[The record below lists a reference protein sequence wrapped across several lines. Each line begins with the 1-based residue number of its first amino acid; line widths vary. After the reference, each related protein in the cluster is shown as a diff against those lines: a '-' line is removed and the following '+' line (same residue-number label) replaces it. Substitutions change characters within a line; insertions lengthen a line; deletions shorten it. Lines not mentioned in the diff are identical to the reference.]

1 MKLLILGNHTCGN
14 RGDSAILRGLL
25 DAINSLNPHA
35 EVDVMSRYPVSSSW
49 LLNRPVMGD
58 PLFLQMKQHNS
69 AAGVVGRVKKVLRR
83 RYQHQVLLS
92 RVTDT
97 GKLRNIAIAQG
108 FTDFVRLLSGYDA
121 IIQVGGSFFVDLYG
135 VPQFEHALCTFMAK
149 KPLFMIG
156 HSVGPF
162 QDEQFNQLANYVFG
176 HCDALILRESVS
188 LDLMKRS
195 NITTAKVEHGVD
207 TAWLVDHHTEEFTAS
222 YAVQHWLDV
231 AAQQKTVAITLREL
245 APFDKRLGTTQQA
258 YEKAFAGVVNRILD
272 EGYQVIALSTC
283 TGIDSYNKDDR
294 MVALNLRQHIS
305 DPARY
310 HVVMDELN
318 DLEMGK
324 ILGACELTVGT
335 RLHSAIISM
344 NFATPAI
351 AINYEHKSAGIMQQL
366 GLPEMAIDIRHL
378 LDGSLQAMV
387 ADTLGQL
394 PVLNAR
400 LSEAVSRERQIGM
413 QMVQSVLERSRG
425 GEMKVGFFLLKF
437 PLSSETFVLNQIT
450 AFIDMGFEVEIV
462 ALQKGDTQNTHAA
475 WTKYNLAARTRWL
488 QDEPQGK
495 VAKLRHRAS
504 QTLRGIHRKNTW
516 QALNL
521 KRYGAESRNLILSA
535 ICGQVATPFRAD
547 VFIAHFGPAGVTA
560 AKLRELGV
568 IRGKIATI
576 FHGIDISSREVLNHY
591 TPEYQ
596 QLFRRGDLMLPIS
609 DLWAGR
615 LQKMGCPREKIA
627 VSRMGVDMTRFSPRP
642 VKAPATPLEI
652 ISVARLTEKKGLH
665 VAIEAC
671 RQLKEQGVAFRYRIL
686 GIGPWERRLRTLIE
700 QYQLEDVVEMPGFK
714 PSHEV
719 KAMLDD
725 ADVFLLPSVTG
736 ADGDMEGIPV
746 ALMEAMAVGIPVV
759 STLHSGIPE
768 LVEADK
774 SGWLVPE
781 NDARALAQ
789 RLAAFSQLDTDELAP
804 VIKRAREKVEHD
816 FNQQVINR
824 ELASLLQAL

>member
-1 MKLLILGNHTCGN
+1 
-14 RGDSAILRGLL
+14 
-25 DAINSLNPHA
+25 
-35 EVDVMSRYPVSSSW
+35 
-49 LLNRPVMGD
+49 
-58 PLFLQMKQHNS
+58 
-69 AAGVVGRVKKVLRR
+69 
-83 RYQHQVLLS
+83 
-92 RVTDT
+92 
-97 GKLRNIAIAQG
+97 
-108 FTDFVRLLSGYDA
+108 
-121 IIQVGGSFFVDLYG
+121 
-135 VPQFEHALCTFMAK
+135 
-149 KPLFMIG
+149 
-156 HSVGPF
+156 
-162 QDEQFNQLANYVFG
+162 
-176 HCDALILRESVS
+176 
-188 LDLMKRS
+188 
-195 NITTAKVEHGVD
+195 
-207 TAWLVDHHTEEFTAS
+207 
-222 YAVQHWLDV
+222 
-231 AAQQKTVAITLREL
+231 
-245 APFDKRLGTTQQA
+245 
-258 YEKAFAGVVNRILD
+258 
-272 EGYQVIALSTC
+272 
-283 TGIDSYNKDDR
+283 
-294 MVALNLRQHIS
+294 
-305 DPARY
+305 
-310 HVVMDELN
+310 
-318 DLEMGK
+318 
-324 ILGACELTVGT
+324 
-335 RLHSAIISM
+335 
-344 NFATPAI
+344 
-351 AINYEHKSAGIMQQL
+351 
-366 GLPEMAIDIRHL
+366 
-378 LDGSLQAMV
+378 
-387 ADTLGQL
+387 
-394 PVLNAR
+394 
-400 LSEAVSRERQIGM
+400 
-413 QMVQSVLERSRG
+413 
-425 GEMKVGFFLLKF
+425 MKVGFFLLKF

-462 ALQKGDTQNTHAA
+462 ALQKGDTENTHAA

-488 QDEPQGK
+488 QDEPTGK

-535 ICGQVATPFRAD
+535 ICGQVVTPLHAD

-719 KAMLDD
+719 KAILDD

-781 NDARALAQ
+781 NDSRALAQ

-804 VIKRAREKVEHD
+804 VVKRAREKVEHD

>member
-1 MKLLILGNHTCGN
+1 
-14 RGDSAILRGLL
+14 
-25 DAINSLNPHA
+25 
-35 EVDVMSRYPVSSSW
+35 
-49 LLNRPVMGD
+49 
-58 PLFLQMKQHNS
+58 
-69 AAGVVGRVKKVLRR
+69 
-83 RYQHQVLLS
+83 
-92 RVTDT
+92 
-97 GKLRNIAIAQG
+97 
-108 FTDFVRLLSGYDA
+108 
-121 IIQVGGSFFVDLYG
+121 
-135 VPQFEHALCTFMAK
+135 
-149 KPLFMIG
+149 
-156 HSVGPF
+156 
-162 QDEQFNQLANYVFG
+162 
-176 HCDALILRESVS
+176 
-188 LDLMKRS
+188 
-195 NITTAKVEHGVD
+195 
-207 TAWLVDHHTEEFTAS
+207 
-222 YAVQHWLDV
+222 
-231 AAQQKTVAITLREL
+231 
-245 APFDKRLGTTQQA
+245 
-258 YEKAFAGVVNRILD
+258 
-272 EGYQVIALSTC
+272 
-283 TGIDSYNKDDR
+283 
-294 MVALNLRQHIS
+294 
-305 DPARY
+305 
-310 HVVMDELN
+310 
-318 DLEMGK
+318 
-324 ILGACELTVGT
+324 
-335 RLHSAIISM
+335 
-344 NFATPAI
+344 
-351 AINYEHKSAGIMQQL
+351 
-366 GLPEMAIDIRHL
+366 
-378 LDGSLQAMV
+378 
-387 ADTLGQL
+387 
-394 PVLNAR
+394 
-400 LSEAVSRERQIGM
+400 
-413 QMVQSVLERSRG
+413 
-425 GEMKVGFFLLKF
+425 MKVGFFLLKF

-535 ICGQVATPFRAD
+535 ICGQVVTPLHAD
-547 VFIAHFGPAGVTA
+547 VFIAHFGLAGVTA

-576 FHGIDISSREVLNHY
+576 FHGIDISSRDVLNHY

-719 KAMLDD
+719 KAILDD

>member
-1 MKLLILGNHTCGN
+1 
-14 RGDSAILRGLL
+14 
-25 DAINSLNPHA
+25 
-35 EVDVMSRYPVSSSW
+35 
-49 LLNRPVMGD
+49 
-58 PLFLQMKQHNS
+58 
-69 AAGVVGRVKKVLRR
+69 
-83 RYQHQVLLS
+83 
-92 RVTDT
+92 
-97 GKLRNIAIAQG
+97 
-108 FTDFVRLLSGYDA
+108 
-121 IIQVGGSFFVDLYG
+121 
-135 VPQFEHALCTFMAK
+135 
-149 KPLFMIG
+149 
-156 HSVGPF
+156 
-162 QDEQFNQLANYVFG
+162 
-176 HCDALILRESVS
+176 
-188 LDLMKRS
+188 
-195 NITTAKVEHGVD
+195 
-207 TAWLVDHHTEEFTAS
+207 
-222 YAVQHWLDV
+222 
-231 AAQQKTVAITLREL
+231 
-245 APFDKRLGTTQQA
+245 
-258 YEKAFAGVVNRILD
+258 
-272 EGYQVIALSTC
+272 
-283 TGIDSYNKDDR
+283 
-294 MVALNLRQHIS
+294 
-305 DPARY
+305 
-310 HVVMDELN
+310 
-318 DLEMGK
+318 
-324 ILGACELTVGT
+324 
-335 RLHSAIISM
+335 
-344 NFATPAI
+344 
-351 AINYEHKSAGIMQQL
+351 
-366 GLPEMAIDIRHL
+366 
-378 LDGSLQAMV
+378 
-387 ADTLGQL
+387 
-394 PVLNAR
+394 
-400 LSEAVSRERQIGM
+400 
-413 QMVQSVLERSRG
+413 
-425 GEMKVGFFLLKF
+425 MKVGFFLLKF

-535 ICGQVATPFRAD
+535 ICGQVVTPLHAD

-576 FHGIDISSREVLNHY
+576 FHGIDISSRDVLNHY

-627 VSRMGVDMTRFSPRP
+627 VSRMGVDMTRLSPRP

-719 KAMLDD
+719 KAILDD

>member
-1 MKLLILGNHTCGN
+1 
-14 RGDSAILRGLL
+14 
-25 DAINSLNPHA
+25 
-35 EVDVMSRYPVSSSW
+35 
-49 LLNRPVMGD
+49 
-58 PLFLQMKQHNS
+58 
-69 AAGVVGRVKKVLRR
+69 
-83 RYQHQVLLS
+83 
-92 RVTDT
+92 
-97 GKLRNIAIAQG
+97 
-108 FTDFVRLLSGYDA
+108 
-121 IIQVGGSFFVDLYG
+121 
-135 VPQFEHALCTFMAK
+135 
-149 KPLFMIG
+149 
-156 HSVGPF
+156 
-162 QDEQFNQLANYVFG
+162 
-176 HCDALILRESVS
+176 
-188 LDLMKRS
+188 
-195 NITTAKVEHGVD
+195 
-207 TAWLVDHHTEEFTAS
+207 
-222 YAVQHWLDV
+222 
-231 AAQQKTVAITLREL
+231 
-245 APFDKRLGTTQQA
+245 
-258 YEKAFAGVVNRILD
+258 
-272 EGYQVIALSTC
+272 
-283 TGIDSYNKDDR
+283 
-294 MVALNLRQHIS
+294 
-305 DPARY
+305 
-310 HVVMDELN
+310 
-318 DLEMGK
+318 
-324 ILGACELTVGT
+324 
-335 RLHSAIISM
+335 
-344 NFATPAI
+344 
-351 AINYEHKSAGIMQQL
+351 
-366 GLPEMAIDIRHL
+366 
-378 LDGSLQAMV
+378 
-387 ADTLGQL
+387 
-394 PVLNAR
+394 
-400 LSEAVSRERQIGM
+400 
-413 QMVQSVLERSRG
+413 
-425 GEMKVGFFLLKF
+425 MKVGFFLLKF

-450 AFIDMGFEVEIV
+450 AFIDMGFEVEIL

-488 QDEPQGK
+488 QDEPTGK

-535 ICGQVATPFRAD
+535 ICGQVATPFRTD

-804 VIKRAREKVEHD
+804 VVKRAREKVEHD

>member
-1 MKLLILGNHTCGN
+1 
-14 RGDSAILRGLL
+14 
-25 DAINSLNPHA
+25 
-35 EVDVMSRYPVSSSW
+35 
-49 LLNRPVMGD
+49 
-58 PLFLQMKQHNS
+58 
-69 AAGVVGRVKKVLRR
+69 
-83 RYQHQVLLS
+83 
-92 RVTDT
+92 
-97 GKLRNIAIAQG
+97 
-108 FTDFVRLLSGYDA
+108 
-121 IIQVGGSFFVDLYG
+121 
-135 VPQFEHALCTFMAK
+135 
-149 KPLFMIG
+149 
-156 HSVGPF
+156 
-162 QDEQFNQLANYVFG
+162 
-176 HCDALILRESVS
+176 
-188 LDLMKRS
+188 
-195 NITTAKVEHGVD
+195 
-207 TAWLVDHHTEEFTAS
+207 
-222 YAVQHWLDV
+222 
-231 AAQQKTVAITLREL
+231 
-245 APFDKRLGTTQQA
+245 
-258 YEKAFAGVVNRILD
+258 
-272 EGYQVIALSTC
+272 
-283 TGIDSYNKDDR
+283 
-294 MVALNLRQHIS
+294 
-305 DPARY
+305 
-310 HVVMDELN
+310 
-318 DLEMGK
+318 
-324 ILGACELTVGT
+324 
-335 RLHSAIISM
+335 
-344 NFATPAI
+344 
-351 AINYEHKSAGIMQQL
+351 
-366 GLPEMAIDIRHL
+366 
-378 LDGSLQAMV
+378 
-387 ADTLGQL
+387 
-394 PVLNAR
+394 
-400 LSEAVSRERQIGM
+400 
-413 QMVQSVLERSRG
+413 
-425 GEMKVGFFLLKF
+425 MKVGFFLLKF

-462 ALQKGDTQNTHAA
+462 ALQKGDTENTHAA
-475 WTKYNLAARTRWL
+475 WTKYNLAARTSWL
-488 QDEPQGK
+488 QDEPTGK

-535 ICGQVATPFRAD
+535 ICGQVVAPLHAD

-671 RQLKEQGVAFRYRIL
+671 RQLKEQGMAFRYRIL

-700 QYQLEDVVEMPGFK
+700 QYQLEDVVDMPGFK

-719 KAMLDD
+719 KEMLDD

-789 RLAAFSQLDTDELAP
+789 RLATFSQLDTDELAP
-804 VIKRAREKVEHD
+804 VVKRAREKVEHD

>member
-1 MKLLILGNHTCGN
+1 
-14 RGDSAILRGLL
+14 
-25 DAINSLNPHA
+25 
-35 EVDVMSRYPVSSSW
+35 
-49 LLNRPVMGD
+49 
-58 PLFLQMKQHNS
+58 
-69 AAGVVGRVKKVLRR
+69 
-83 RYQHQVLLS
+83 
-92 RVTDT
+92 
-97 GKLRNIAIAQG
+97 
-108 FTDFVRLLSGYDA
+108 
-121 IIQVGGSFFVDLYG
+121 
-135 VPQFEHALCTFMAK
+135 
-149 KPLFMIG
+149 
-156 HSVGPF
+156 
-162 QDEQFNQLANYVFG
+162 
-176 HCDALILRESVS
+176 
-188 LDLMKRS
+188 
-195 NITTAKVEHGVD
+195 
-207 TAWLVDHHTEEFTAS
+207 
-222 YAVQHWLDV
+222 
-231 AAQQKTVAITLREL
+231 
-245 APFDKRLGTTQQA
+245 
-258 YEKAFAGVVNRILD
+258 
-272 EGYQVIALSTC
+272 
-283 TGIDSYNKDDR
+283 
-294 MVALNLRQHIS
+294 
-305 DPARY
+305 
-310 HVVMDELN
+310 
-318 DLEMGK
+318 
-324 ILGACELTVGT
+324 
-335 RLHSAIISM
+335 
-344 NFATPAI
+344 
-351 AINYEHKSAGIMQQL
+351 
-366 GLPEMAIDIRHL
+366 
-378 LDGSLQAMV
+378 
-387 ADTLGQL
+387 
-394 PVLNAR
+394 
-400 LSEAVSRERQIGM
+400 
-413 QMVQSVLERSRG
+413 
-425 GEMKVGFFLLKF
+425 MKVGFFLLKF

-488 QDEPQGK
+488 QDEPTGK

-535 ICGQVATPFRAD
+535 ICGQVTTSLHAD

-719 KAMLDD
+719 KEMLDD

-789 RLAAFSQLDTDELAP
+789 RLAAFSQLDSDELAP
-804 VIKRAREKVEHD
+804 VVKRAREKVEHD

>member
-1 MKLLILGNHTCGN
+1 
-14 RGDSAILRGLL
+14 
-25 DAINSLNPHA
+25 
-35 EVDVMSRYPVSSSW
+35 
-49 LLNRPVMGD
+49 
-58 PLFLQMKQHNS
+58 
-69 AAGVVGRVKKVLRR
+69 
-83 RYQHQVLLS
+83 
-92 RVTDT
+92 
-97 GKLRNIAIAQG
+97 
-108 FTDFVRLLSGYDA
+108 
-121 IIQVGGSFFVDLYG
+121 
-135 VPQFEHALCTFMAK
+135 
-149 KPLFMIG
+149 
-156 HSVGPF
+156 
-162 QDEQFNQLANYVFG
+162 
-176 HCDALILRESVS
+176 
-188 LDLMKRS
+188 
-195 NITTAKVEHGVD
+195 
-207 TAWLVDHHTEEFTAS
+207 
-222 YAVQHWLDV
+222 
-231 AAQQKTVAITLREL
+231 
-245 APFDKRLGTTQQA
+245 
-258 YEKAFAGVVNRILD
+258 
-272 EGYQVIALSTC
+272 
-283 TGIDSYNKDDR
+283 
-294 MVALNLRQHIS
+294 
-305 DPARY
+305 
-310 HVVMDELN
+310 
-318 DLEMGK
+318 
-324 ILGACELTVGT
+324 
-335 RLHSAIISM
+335 
-344 NFATPAI
+344 
-351 AINYEHKSAGIMQQL
+351 
-366 GLPEMAIDIRHL
+366 
-378 LDGSLQAMV
+378 
-387 ADTLGQL
+387 
-394 PVLNAR
+394 
-400 LSEAVSRERQIGM
+400 
-413 QMVQSVLERSRG
+413 
-425 GEMKVGFFLLKF
+425 MKVGFFLLKF

-488 QDEPQGK
+488 QDEPAGK

-535 ICGQVATPFRAD
+535 ICGKVATPFHAD

-768 LVEADK
+768 LVEAYK

-804 VIKRAREKVEHD
+804 VVKRAREKVEHD

>member
-1 MKLLILGNHTCGN
+1 
-14 RGDSAILRGLL
+14 
-25 DAINSLNPHA
+25 
-35 EVDVMSRYPVSSSW
+35 
-49 LLNRPVMGD
+49 
-58 PLFLQMKQHNS
+58 
-69 AAGVVGRVKKVLRR
+69 
-83 RYQHQVLLS
+83 
-92 RVTDT
+92 
-97 GKLRNIAIAQG
+97 
-108 FTDFVRLLSGYDA
+108 
-121 IIQVGGSFFVDLYG
+121 
-135 VPQFEHALCTFMAK
+135 
-149 KPLFMIG
+149 
-156 HSVGPF
+156 
-162 QDEQFNQLANYVFG
+162 
-176 HCDALILRESVS
+176 
-188 LDLMKRS
+188 
-195 NITTAKVEHGVD
+195 
-207 TAWLVDHHTEEFTAS
+207 
-222 YAVQHWLDV
+222 
-231 AAQQKTVAITLREL
+231 
-245 APFDKRLGTTQQA
+245 
-258 YEKAFAGVVNRILD
+258 
-272 EGYQVIALSTC
+272 
-283 TGIDSYNKDDR
+283 
-294 MVALNLRQHIS
+294 
-305 DPARY
+305 
-310 HVVMDELN
+310 
-318 DLEMGK
+318 
-324 ILGACELTVGT
+324 
-335 RLHSAIISM
+335 
-344 NFATPAI
+344 
-351 AINYEHKSAGIMQQL
+351 
-366 GLPEMAIDIRHL
+366 
-378 LDGSLQAMV
+378 
-387 ADTLGQL
+387 
-394 PVLNAR
+394 
-400 LSEAVSRERQIGM
+400 
-413 QMVQSVLERSRG
+413 
-425 GEMKVGFFLLKF
+425 MKVGFFLLKF

-488 QDEPQGK
+488 QDEPTGK

-535 ICGQVATPFRAD
+535 ICGHVAKPLHAD

-671 RQLKEQGVAFRYRIL
+671 RQLKELGVAFRYRIL

-700 QYQLEDVVEMPGFK
+700 QYQLEDVIEMPGFK

-804 VIKRAREKVEHD
+804 VVKRAREKVEHD

>member
-1 MKLLILGNHTCGN
+1 
-14 RGDSAILRGLL
+14 
-25 DAINSLNPHA
+25 
-35 EVDVMSRYPVSSSW
+35 
-49 LLNRPVMGD
+49 
-58 PLFLQMKQHNS
+58 
-69 AAGVVGRVKKVLRR
+69 
-83 RYQHQVLLS
+83 
-92 RVTDT
+92 
-97 GKLRNIAIAQG
+97 
-108 FTDFVRLLSGYDA
+108 
-121 IIQVGGSFFVDLYG
+121 
-135 VPQFEHALCTFMAK
+135 
-149 KPLFMIG
+149 
-156 HSVGPF
+156 
-162 QDEQFNQLANYVFG
+162 
-176 HCDALILRESVS
+176 
-188 LDLMKRS
+188 
-195 NITTAKVEHGVD
+195 
-207 TAWLVDHHTEEFTAS
+207 
-222 YAVQHWLDV
+222 
-231 AAQQKTVAITLREL
+231 
-245 APFDKRLGTTQQA
+245 
-258 YEKAFAGVVNRILD
+258 
-272 EGYQVIALSTC
+272 
-283 TGIDSYNKDDR
+283 
-294 MVALNLRQHIS
+294 
-305 DPARY
+305 
-310 HVVMDELN
+310 
-318 DLEMGK
+318 
-324 ILGACELTVGT
+324 
-335 RLHSAIISM
+335 
-344 NFATPAI
+344 
-351 AINYEHKSAGIMQQL
+351 
-366 GLPEMAIDIRHL
+366 
-378 LDGSLQAMV
+378 
-387 ADTLGQL
+387 
-394 PVLNAR
+394 
-400 LSEAVSRERQIGM
+400 
-413 QMVQSVLERSRG
+413 
-425 GEMKVGFFLLKF
+425 MKVGFFLLKF

-488 QDEPQGK
+488 QDEPAGK

-521 KRYGAESRNLILSA
+521 KRYGAESRNLILPA
-535 ICGQVATPFRAD
+535 ICGQAATPFRAD

-576 FHGIDISSREVLNHY
+576 FHGIDISSREVLKHY

-609 DLWAGR
+609 NLWAGR

-804 VIKRAREKVEHD
+804 VVKRAREKVEHD

>member
-1 MKLLILGNHTCGN
+1 
-14 RGDSAILRGLL
+14 
-25 DAINSLNPHA
+25 
-35 EVDVMSRYPVSSSW
+35 
-49 LLNRPVMGD
+49 
-58 PLFLQMKQHNS
+58 
-69 AAGVVGRVKKVLRR
+69 
-83 RYQHQVLLS
+83 
-92 RVTDT
+92 
-97 GKLRNIAIAQG
+97 
-108 FTDFVRLLSGYDA
+108 
-121 IIQVGGSFFVDLYG
+121 
-135 VPQFEHALCTFMAK
+135 
-149 KPLFMIG
+149 
-156 HSVGPF
+156 
-162 QDEQFNQLANYVFG
+162 
-176 HCDALILRESVS
+176 
-188 LDLMKRS
+188 
-195 NITTAKVEHGVD
+195 
-207 TAWLVDHHTEEFTAS
+207 
-222 YAVQHWLDV
+222 
-231 AAQQKTVAITLREL
+231 
-245 APFDKRLGTTQQA
+245 
-258 YEKAFAGVVNRILD
+258 
-272 EGYQVIALSTC
+272 
-283 TGIDSYNKDDR
+283 
-294 MVALNLRQHIS
+294 
-305 DPARY
+305 
-310 HVVMDELN
+310 
-318 DLEMGK
+318 
-324 ILGACELTVGT
+324 
-335 RLHSAIISM
+335 
-344 NFATPAI
+344 
-351 AINYEHKSAGIMQQL
+351 
-366 GLPEMAIDIRHL
+366 
-378 LDGSLQAMV
+378 
-387 ADTLGQL
+387 
-394 PVLNAR
+394 
-400 LSEAVSRERQIGM
+400 
-413 QMVQSVLERSRG
+413 
-425 GEMKVGFFLLKF
+425 MKVGFFLLKF

-488 QDEPQGK
+488 QDEPTGK

-521 KRYGAESRNLILSA
+521 KRYCAESRNLILSA
-535 ICGQVATPFRAD
+535 ICGLVATPFHAD

-671 RQLKEQGVAFRYRIL
+671 RQLKEQGMAFRYRIL

-804 VIKRAREKVEHD
+804 VVKRAREKVEHD

>member
-1 MKLLILGNHTCGN
+1 
-14 RGDSAILRGLL
+14 
-25 DAINSLNPHA
+25 
-35 EVDVMSRYPVSSSW
+35 
-49 LLNRPVMGD
+49 
-58 PLFLQMKQHNS
+58 
-69 AAGVVGRVKKVLRR
+69 
-83 RYQHQVLLS
+83 
-92 RVTDT
+92 
-97 GKLRNIAIAQG
+97 
-108 FTDFVRLLSGYDA
+108 
-121 IIQVGGSFFVDLYG
+121 
-135 VPQFEHALCTFMAK
+135 
-149 KPLFMIG
+149 
-156 HSVGPF
+156 
-162 QDEQFNQLANYVFG
+162 
-176 HCDALILRESVS
+176 
-188 LDLMKRS
+188 
-195 NITTAKVEHGVD
+195 
-207 TAWLVDHHTEEFTAS
+207 
-222 YAVQHWLDV
+222 
-231 AAQQKTVAITLREL
+231 
-245 APFDKRLGTTQQA
+245 
-258 YEKAFAGVVNRILD
+258 
-272 EGYQVIALSTC
+272 
-283 TGIDSYNKDDR
+283 
-294 MVALNLRQHIS
+294 
-305 DPARY
+305 
-310 HVVMDELN
+310 
-318 DLEMGK
+318 
-324 ILGACELTVGT
+324 
-335 RLHSAIISM
+335 
-344 NFATPAI
+344 
-351 AINYEHKSAGIMQQL
+351 
-366 GLPEMAIDIRHL
+366 
-378 LDGSLQAMV
+378 
-387 ADTLGQL
+387 
-394 PVLNAR
+394 
-400 LSEAVSRERQIGM
+400 
-413 QMVQSVLERSRG
+413 
-425 GEMKVGFFLLKF
+425 MKVGFFLLKF

-488 QDEPQGK
+488 QDEPAGK

-535 ICGQVATPFRAD
+535 ICGQVVTPLHAD

-700 QYQLEDVVEMPGFK
+700 QYQLEDVVDMPGFK

-804 VIKRAREKVEHD
+804 VVKRAREKVEHD

>member
-1 MKLLILGNHTCGN
+1 
-14 RGDSAILRGLL
+14 
-25 DAINSLNPHA
+25 
-35 EVDVMSRYPVSSSW
+35 
-49 LLNRPVMGD
+49 
-58 PLFLQMKQHNS
+58 
-69 AAGVVGRVKKVLRR
+69 
-83 RYQHQVLLS
+83 
-92 RVTDT
+92 
-97 GKLRNIAIAQG
+97 
-108 FTDFVRLLSGYDA
+108 
-121 IIQVGGSFFVDLYG
+121 
-135 VPQFEHALCTFMAK
+135 
-149 KPLFMIG
+149 
-156 HSVGPF
+156 
-162 QDEQFNQLANYVFG
+162 
-176 HCDALILRESVS
+176 
-188 LDLMKRS
+188 
-195 NITTAKVEHGVD
+195 
-207 TAWLVDHHTEEFTAS
+207 
-222 YAVQHWLDV
+222 
-231 AAQQKTVAITLREL
+231 
-245 APFDKRLGTTQQA
+245 
-258 YEKAFAGVVNRILD
+258 
-272 EGYQVIALSTC
+272 
-283 TGIDSYNKDDR
+283 
-294 MVALNLRQHIS
+294 
-305 DPARY
+305 
-310 HVVMDELN
+310 
-318 DLEMGK
+318 
-324 ILGACELTVGT
+324 
-335 RLHSAIISM
+335 
-344 NFATPAI
+344 
-351 AINYEHKSAGIMQQL
+351 
-366 GLPEMAIDIRHL
+366 
-378 LDGSLQAMV
+378 
-387 ADTLGQL
+387 
-394 PVLNAR
+394 
-400 LSEAVSRERQIGM
+400 
-413 QMVQSVLERSRG
+413 
-425 GEMKVGFFLLKF
+425 MKVGFFLLKF

-475 WTKYNLAARTRWL
+475 WTQYNLAAKTRWL

-535 ICGQVATPFRAD
+535 ICGRVATPFHAD

-700 QYQLEDVVEMPGFK
+700 QYQLEDMVEMPGFK

-789 RLAAFSQLDTDELAP
+789 RLAAFSQLDADKLAP
-804 VIKRAREKVEHD
+804 VVKRAREKVEHD

>member
-1 MKLLILGNHTCGN
+1 
-14 RGDSAILRGLL
+14 
-25 DAINSLNPHA
+25 
-35 EVDVMSRYPVSSSW
+35 
-49 LLNRPVMGD
+49 
-58 PLFLQMKQHNS
+58 
-69 AAGVVGRVKKVLRR
+69 
-83 RYQHQVLLS
+83 
-92 RVTDT
+92 
-97 GKLRNIAIAQG
+97 
-108 FTDFVRLLSGYDA
+108 
-121 IIQVGGSFFVDLYG
+121 
-135 VPQFEHALCTFMAK
+135 
-149 KPLFMIG
+149 
-156 HSVGPF
+156 
-162 QDEQFNQLANYVFG
+162 
-176 HCDALILRESVS
+176 
-188 LDLMKRS
+188 
-195 NITTAKVEHGVD
+195 
-207 TAWLVDHHTEEFTAS
+207 
-222 YAVQHWLDV
+222 
-231 AAQQKTVAITLREL
+231 
-245 APFDKRLGTTQQA
+245 
-258 YEKAFAGVVNRILD
+258 
-272 EGYQVIALSTC
+272 
-283 TGIDSYNKDDR
+283 
-294 MVALNLRQHIS
+294 
-305 DPARY
+305 
-310 HVVMDELN
+310 
-318 DLEMGK
+318 
-324 ILGACELTVGT
+324 
-335 RLHSAIISM
+335 
-344 NFATPAI
+344 
-351 AINYEHKSAGIMQQL
+351 
-366 GLPEMAIDIRHL
+366 
-378 LDGSLQAMV
+378 
-387 ADTLGQL
+387 
-394 PVLNAR
+394 
-400 LSEAVSRERQIGM
+400 
-413 QMVQSVLERSRG
+413 
-425 GEMKVGFFLLKF
+425 MKVGFFLLKF

-488 QDEPQGK
+488 QDEPTGK

-535 ICGQVATPFRAD
+535 ICGLVATPFHAD

-596 QLFRRGDLMLPIS
+596 QLFRCGDLMLPIS

-671 RQLKEQGVAFRYRIL
+671 RQLKEQGMAFRYRIL

-804 VIKRAREKVEHD
+804 VVKRAREKVEHD

>member
-1 MKLLILGNHTCGN
+1 
-14 RGDSAILRGLL
+14 
-25 DAINSLNPHA
+25 
-35 EVDVMSRYPVSSSW
+35 
-49 LLNRPVMGD
+49 
-58 PLFLQMKQHNS
+58 
-69 AAGVVGRVKKVLRR
+69 
-83 RYQHQVLLS
+83 
-92 RVTDT
+92 
-97 GKLRNIAIAQG
+97 
-108 FTDFVRLLSGYDA
+108 
-121 IIQVGGSFFVDLYG
+121 
-135 VPQFEHALCTFMAK
+135 
-149 KPLFMIG
+149 
-156 HSVGPF
+156 
-162 QDEQFNQLANYVFG
+162 
-176 HCDALILRESVS
+176 
-188 LDLMKRS
+188 
-195 NITTAKVEHGVD
+195 
-207 TAWLVDHHTEEFTAS
+207 
-222 YAVQHWLDV
+222 
-231 AAQQKTVAITLREL
+231 
-245 APFDKRLGTTQQA
+245 
-258 YEKAFAGVVNRILD
+258 
-272 EGYQVIALSTC
+272 
-283 TGIDSYNKDDR
+283 
-294 MVALNLRQHIS
+294 
-305 DPARY
+305 
-310 HVVMDELN
+310 
-318 DLEMGK
+318 
-324 ILGACELTVGT
+324 
-335 RLHSAIISM
+335 
-344 NFATPAI
+344 
-351 AINYEHKSAGIMQQL
+351 
-366 GLPEMAIDIRHL
+366 
-378 LDGSLQAMV
+378 
-387 ADTLGQL
+387 
-394 PVLNAR
+394 
-400 LSEAVSRERQIGM
+400 
-413 QMVQSVLERSRG
+413 
-425 GEMKVGFFLLKF
+425 MKVGFFLLKF

-475 WTKYNLAARTRWL
+475 WAKYNLAARTRWL
-488 QDEPQGK
+488 QDEPTGK

-535 ICGQVATPFRAD
+535 ICGQVATPLHAD

-714 PSHEV
+714 PSQEV

-736 ADGDMEGIPV
+736 ADGDMEGI
-746 ALMEAMAVGIPVV
+746 
-759 STLHSGIPE
+759 
-768 LVEADK
+768 
-774 SGWLVPE
+774 
-781 NDARALAQ
+781 
-789 RLAAFSQLDTDELAP
+789 
-804 VIKRAREKVEHD
+804 
-816 FNQQVINR
+816 
-824 ELASLLQAL
+824 

>member
-1 MKLLILGNHTCGN
+1 
-14 RGDSAILRGLL
+14 
-25 DAINSLNPHA
+25 
-35 EVDVMSRYPVSSSW
+35 
-49 LLNRPVMGD
+49 
-58 PLFLQMKQHNS
+58 
-69 AAGVVGRVKKVLRR
+69 
-83 RYQHQVLLS
+83 
-92 RVTDT
+92 
-97 GKLRNIAIAQG
+97 
-108 FTDFVRLLSGYDA
+108 
-121 IIQVGGSFFVDLYG
+121 
-135 VPQFEHALCTFMAK
+135 
-149 KPLFMIG
+149 
-156 HSVGPF
+156 
-162 QDEQFNQLANYVFG
+162 
-176 HCDALILRESVS
+176 
-188 LDLMKRS
+188 
-195 NITTAKVEHGVD
+195 
-207 TAWLVDHHTEEFTAS
+207 
-222 YAVQHWLDV
+222 
-231 AAQQKTVAITLREL
+231 
-245 APFDKRLGTTQQA
+245 
-258 YEKAFAGVVNRILD
+258 
-272 EGYQVIALSTC
+272 
-283 TGIDSYNKDDR
+283 
-294 MVALNLRQHIS
+294 
-305 DPARY
+305 
-310 HVVMDELN
+310 
-318 DLEMGK
+318 
-324 ILGACELTVGT
+324 
-335 RLHSAIISM
+335 
-344 NFATPAI
+344 
-351 AINYEHKSAGIMQQL
+351 
-366 GLPEMAIDIRHL
+366 
-378 LDGSLQAMV
+378 
-387 ADTLGQL
+387 
-394 PVLNAR
+394 
-400 LSEAVSRERQIGM
+400 
-413 QMVQSVLERSRG
+413 
-425 GEMKVGFFLLKF
+425 
-437 PLSSETFVLNQIT
+437 
-450 AFIDMGFEVEIV
+450 MGFEVEIV

-488 QDEPQGK
+488 QNEPAGK

-535 ICGQVATPFRAD
+535 ICGLVATPFHAD

-671 RQLKEQGVAFRYRIL
+671 RQLKEQGMAFRYRIL

-804 VIKRAREKVEHD
+804 VVKRAREKVEHD

>member
-1 MKLLILGNHTCGN
+1 
-14 RGDSAILRGLL
+14 
-25 DAINSLNPHA
+25 
-35 EVDVMSRYPVSSSW
+35 
-49 LLNRPVMGD
+49 
-58 PLFLQMKQHNS
+58 
-69 AAGVVGRVKKVLRR
+69 
-83 RYQHQVLLS
+83 
-92 RVTDT
+92 
-97 GKLRNIAIAQG
+97 
-108 FTDFVRLLSGYDA
+108 
-121 IIQVGGSFFVDLYG
+121 
-135 VPQFEHALCTFMAK
+135 
-149 KPLFMIG
+149 
-156 HSVGPF
+156 
-162 QDEQFNQLANYVFG
+162 
-176 HCDALILRESVS
+176 
-188 LDLMKRS
+188 
-195 NITTAKVEHGVD
+195 
-207 TAWLVDHHTEEFTAS
+207 
-222 YAVQHWLDV
+222 
-231 AAQQKTVAITLREL
+231 
-245 APFDKRLGTTQQA
+245 
-258 YEKAFAGVVNRILD
+258 
-272 EGYQVIALSTC
+272 
-283 TGIDSYNKDDR
+283 
-294 MVALNLRQHIS
+294 
-305 DPARY
+305 
-310 HVVMDELN
+310 
-318 DLEMGK
+318 
-324 ILGACELTVGT
+324 
-335 RLHSAIISM
+335 
-344 NFATPAI
+344 
-351 AINYEHKSAGIMQQL
+351 
-366 GLPEMAIDIRHL
+366 
-378 LDGSLQAMV
+378 
-387 ADTLGQL
+387 
-394 PVLNAR
+394 
-400 LSEAVSRERQIGM
+400 
-413 QMVQSVLERSRG
+413 
-425 GEMKVGFFLLKF
+425 MKVGFFLLKF

-475 WTKYNLAARTRWL
+475 WTQYNLAAKTRWL

-535 ICGQVATPFRAD
+535 ICGRVATPFRAD

-596 QLFRRGDLMLPIS
+596 QLFRRGELMLPIS
-609 DLWAGR
+609 ELWAGR

-700 QYQLEDVVEMPGFK
+700 QYQLEDMVEMPGFK

-789 RLAAFSQLDTDELAP
+789 RLAAFSQLDADKLAP
-804 VIKRAREKVEHD
+804 VVKRAREKVEHD

>member
-1 MKLLILGNHTCGN
+1 
-14 RGDSAILRGLL
+14 
-25 DAINSLNPHA
+25 
-35 EVDVMSRYPVSSSW
+35 
-49 LLNRPVMGD
+49 
-58 PLFLQMKQHNS
+58 
-69 AAGVVGRVKKVLRR
+69 
-83 RYQHQVLLS
+83 
-92 RVTDT
+92 
-97 GKLRNIAIAQG
+97 
-108 FTDFVRLLSGYDA
+108 
-121 IIQVGGSFFVDLYG
+121 
-135 VPQFEHALCTFMAK
+135 
-149 KPLFMIG
+149 
-156 HSVGPF
+156 
-162 QDEQFNQLANYVFG
+162 
-176 HCDALILRESVS
+176 
-188 LDLMKRS
+188 
-195 NITTAKVEHGVD
+195 
-207 TAWLVDHHTEEFTAS
+207 
-222 YAVQHWLDV
+222 
-231 AAQQKTVAITLREL
+231 
-245 APFDKRLGTTQQA
+245 
-258 YEKAFAGVVNRILD
+258 
-272 EGYQVIALSTC
+272 
-283 TGIDSYNKDDR
+283 
-294 MVALNLRQHIS
+294 
-305 DPARY
+305 
-310 HVVMDELN
+310 
-318 DLEMGK
+318 
-324 ILGACELTVGT
+324 
-335 RLHSAIISM
+335 
-344 NFATPAI
+344 
-351 AINYEHKSAGIMQQL
+351 
-366 GLPEMAIDIRHL
+366 
-378 LDGSLQAMV
+378 
-387 ADTLGQL
+387 
-394 PVLNAR
+394 
-400 LSEAVSRERQIGM
+400 
-413 QMVQSVLERSRG
+413 
-425 GEMKVGFFLLKF
+425 MKVGFFLLKF

-488 QDEPQGK
+488 QDEPTGK

-535 ICGQVATPFRAD
+535 ICGQFATPFRAD

-804 VIKRAREKVEHD
+804 VVKRAREKVEHD

>member
-1 MKLLILGNHTCGN
+1 
-14 RGDSAILRGLL
+14 
-25 DAINSLNPHA
+25 
-35 EVDVMSRYPVSSSW
+35 
-49 LLNRPVMGD
+49 
-58 PLFLQMKQHNS
+58 
-69 AAGVVGRVKKVLRR
+69 
-83 RYQHQVLLS
+83 
-92 RVTDT
+92 
-97 GKLRNIAIAQG
+97 
-108 FTDFVRLLSGYDA
+108 
-121 IIQVGGSFFVDLYG
+121 
-135 VPQFEHALCTFMAK
+135 
-149 KPLFMIG
+149 
-156 HSVGPF
+156 
-162 QDEQFNQLANYVFG
+162 
-176 HCDALILRESVS
+176 
-188 LDLMKRS
+188 
-195 NITTAKVEHGVD
+195 
-207 TAWLVDHHTEEFTAS
+207 
-222 YAVQHWLDV
+222 
-231 AAQQKTVAITLREL
+231 
-245 APFDKRLGTTQQA
+245 
-258 YEKAFAGVVNRILD
+258 
-272 EGYQVIALSTC
+272 
-283 TGIDSYNKDDR
+283 
-294 MVALNLRQHIS
+294 
-305 DPARY
+305 
-310 HVVMDELN
+310 
-318 DLEMGK
+318 
-324 ILGACELTVGT
+324 
-335 RLHSAIISM
+335 
-344 NFATPAI
+344 
-351 AINYEHKSAGIMQQL
+351 
-366 GLPEMAIDIRHL
+366 
-378 LDGSLQAMV
+378 
-387 ADTLGQL
+387 
-394 PVLNAR
+394 
-400 LSEAVSRERQIGM
+400 
-413 QMVQSVLERSRG
+413 
-425 GEMKVGFFLLKF
+425 MKVGFFLLKF

-450 AFIDMGFEVEIV
+450 AFIDMGFEVEIL

-488 QDEPQGK
+488 QDEPTGK

-535 ICGQVATPFRAD
+535 ICGQVATPFHAD
-547 VFIAHFGPAGVTA
+547 VFIVHFGPAGVTA

-609 DLWAGR
+609 NLWAGR

-804 VIKRAREKVEHD
+804 VVKRAREKVEHD

>member
-1 MKLLILGNHTCGN
+1 
-14 RGDSAILRGLL
+14 
-25 DAINSLNPHA
+25 
-35 EVDVMSRYPVSSSW
+35 
-49 LLNRPVMGD
+49 
-58 PLFLQMKQHNS
+58 
-69 AAGVVGRVKKVLRR
+69 
-83 RYQHQVLLS
+83 
-92 RVTDT
+92 
-97 GKLRNIAIAQG
+97 
-108 FTDFVRLLSGYDA
+108 
-121 IIQVGGSFFVDLYG
+121 
-135 VPQFEHALCTFMAK
+135 
-149 KPLFMIG
+149 
-156 HSVGPF
+156 
-162 QDEQFNQLANYVFG
+162 
-176 HCDALILRESVS
+176 
-188 LDLMKRS
+188 
-195 NITTAKVEHGVD
+195 
-207 TAWLVDHHTEEFTAS
+207 
-222 YAVQHWLDV
+222 
-231 AAQQKTVAITLREL
+231 
-245 APFDKRLGTTQQA
+245 
-258 YEKAFAGVVNRILD
+258 
-272 EGYQVIALSTC
+272 
-283 TGIDSYNKDDR
+283 
-294 MVALNLRQHIS
+294 
-305 DPARY
+305 
-310 HVVMDELN
+310 
-318 DLEMGK
+318 
-324 ILGACELTVGT
+324 
-335 RLHSAIISM
+335 
-344 NFATPAI
+344 
-351 AINYEHKSAGIMQQL
+351 
-366 GLPEMAIDIRHL
+366 
-378 LDGSLQAMV
+378 
-387 ADTLGQL
+387 
-394 PVLNAR
+394 
-400 LSEAVSRERQIGM
+400 
-413 QMVQSVLERSRG
+413 
-425 GEMKVGFFLLKF
+425 MKVGFFLLKF

-462 ALQKGDTQNTHAA
+462 ALQKGDTENIHAA

-488 QDEPQGK
+488 QDEPTGK

-535 ICGQVATPFRAD
+535 ICGQVVAPLHAD

-671 RQLKEQGVAFRYRIL
+671 RQLKEQGMAFRYRIL

-700 QYQLEDVVEMPGFK
+700 QYQLEDVVDMPGFK

-719 KAMLDD
+719 KEMLDD

-789 RLAAFSQLDTDELAP
+789 RLATFSQLDTDELAP
-804 VIKRAREKVEHD
+804 VVKRAREKVEHD

>member
-1 MKLLILGNHTCGN
+1 
-14 RGDSAILRGLL
+14 
-25 DAINSLNPHA
+25 
-35 EVDVMSRYPVSSSW
+35 
-49 LLNRPVMGD
+49 
-58 PLFLQMKQHNS
+58 
-69 AAGVVGRVKKVLRR
+69 
-83 RYQHQVLLS
+83 
-92 RVTDT
+92 
-97 GKLRNIAIAQG
+97 
-108 FTDFVRLLSGYDA
+108 
-121 IIQVGGSFFVDLYG
+121 
-135 VPQFEHALCTFMAK
+135 
-149 KPLFMIG
+149 
-156 HSVGPF
+156 
-162 QDEQFNQLANYVFG
+162 
-176 HCDALILRESVS
+176 
-188 LDLMKRS
+188 
-195 NITTAKVEHGVD
+195 
-207 TAWLVDHHTEEFTAS
+207 
-222 YAVQHWLDV
+222 
-231 AAQQKTVAITLREL
+231 
-245 APFDKRLGTTQQA
+245 
-258 YEKAFAGVVNRILD
+258 
-272 EGYQVIALSTC
+272 
-283 TGIDSYNKDDR
+283 
-294 MVALNLRQHIS
+294 
-305 DPARY
+305 
-310 HVVMDELN
+310 
-318 DLEMGK
+318 
-324 ILGACELTVGT
+324 
-335 RLHSAIISM
+335 
-344 NFATPAI
+344 
-351 AINYEHKSAGIMQQL
+351 
-366 GLPEMAIDIRHL
+366 
-378 LDGSLQAMV
+378 
-387 ADTLGQL
+387 
-394 PVLNAR
+394 
-400 LSEAVSRERQIGM
+400 
-413 QMVQSVLERSRG
+413 
-425 GEMKVGFFLLKF
+425 MKVGFFLLKF

-488 QDEPQGK
+488 QDEPTGK

-535 ICGQVATPFRAD
+535 ICGQVVAPLHAD